1 MYEAL
6 SSSSALARALG
17 VLGRG
22 LARNMLFLIMLPHSV
37 STFSIG
43 SNMPPAASAFTQGI
57 GKLRKVWC
65 CEMESHKRDESL
77 VIVPYLP
84 EYESSVLDMCTSIWH
99 PVFYNLRDEV
109 PPYVYKAFY
118 PNGWEDR
125 QMSDIGK
132 VLREESDKVSLALWD
147 GELAGL
153 VAIRLHP
160 EDQMGEVHVIGVD
173 PDYQRRGVAQALLD
187 HAQDQMRAAGMS
199 IVMVET
205 GGDSGHAPARATYE
219 AAGFE
224 TMPVARYFRE
234 L

>member
-1 MYEAL
+1 
-6 SSSSALARALG
+6 
-17 VLGRG
+17 
-22 LARNMLFLIMLPHSV
+22 
-37 STFSIG
+37 
-43 SNMPPAASAFTQGI
+43 
-57 GKLRKVWC
+57 
-65 CEMESHKRDESL
+65 MESHNRDESL

-99 PVFYNLRDEV
+99 PVFYSLKDEV

-132 VLREESDKVSLALWD
+132 VLREEADKVSLALWG